1 MQVNHFPTR
10 KKKKKKKKI
19 RRPKRTRRTNRTK
32 KNQDTP
38 RKEDKEEDKED
49 KEEDKEEGGEAH
61 LAVPSLQHK
70 MSRLNFPFPLLTR
83 FRVYLAA
90 SKKAYFSQ
98 SAL

>member
-1 MQVNHFPTR
+1 VLNPIETFSKL
-10 KKKKKKKKI
+10 KKKKKKKKKKKL

-38 RKEDKEEDKED
+38 RKED

>member
-38 RKEDKEEDKED
+38 RKEDKEEDKE
-49 KEEDKEEGGEAH
+49 EGGEAH

-70 MSRLNFPFPLLTR
+70 TSRLNFPFPLLTR